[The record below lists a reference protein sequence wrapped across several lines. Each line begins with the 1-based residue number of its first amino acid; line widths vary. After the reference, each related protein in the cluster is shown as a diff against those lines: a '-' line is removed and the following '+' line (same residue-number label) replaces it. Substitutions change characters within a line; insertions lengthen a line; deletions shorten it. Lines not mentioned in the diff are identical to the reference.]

1 MSLLPKNWKT
11 YIIIDFNNSIY
22 GFVNSPADI
31 DAFYSELSI
40 NIATLPRD
48 INNILIDVI
57 LVKIKTKEEFPVKFS
72 SGNTLCI

>member
-1 MSLLPKNWKT
+1 MSLLLKNWKT
-11 YIIIDFNNSIY
+11 YIIIDFNNGIY

-31 DAFYSELSI
+31 NSFYSDLNI

-48 INNILIDVI
+48 VNNILIDVI
-57 LVKIKTKEEFPVKFS
+57 LVKMRTKEEFPVKFS